1 MLNFFEWG
9 YLNTKFSSENEFTC
23 MIEDIQFQP
32 SMALHLTVAGRTL
45 RNCLIKVQESRL
57 WTAVKYAKQ
66 EIFSLLKTSIK
77 FLTFVEREFLGTD
90 ISWTVTG
97 IFVSWFLESF
107 SLHLYLHKWIE
118 LFLNSFPWY
127 LYGSGLSVT
136 WLTGDSPIDL
146 LIKPVNRNIRTLWQ
160 PT

>member
-1 MLNFFEWG
+1 
-9 YLNTKFSSENEFTC
+9 
-23 MIEDIQFQP
+23 MIEDNQFQP
-32 SMALHLTVAGRTL
+32 SMAMHLTVASRKL
-45 RNCLIKVQESRL
+45 RNCVIKVQENRL

-90 ISWTVTG
+90 MSWTVTG

-118 LFLNSFPWY
+118 LFLNSFSLIVLIFTWVRLKCDVTHWWLSKWSVNQTSQPEY
-127 LYGSGLSVT
+127 LHFVATYVT
-136 WLTGDSPIDL
+136 KNAD
-146 LIKPVNRNIRTLWQ
+146 
-160 PT
+160 